1 MALTTALTTALR
13 LNMTG
18 LQPNAAEEGK
28 RYRAAI
34 EMAEYVDRAGFDIVN
49 MEEHHCAENGWL
61 PSPLTMAA
69 AVAAR
74 TKHVRISVTAL
85 LVTLYD
91 PIRLAEDIAVIDLL
105 SNGRFSFVAG
115 SGYRP
120 EEYHA
125 MDKDWAARGR
135 LMDEMIDTLL
145 KAWTGEPFEYKG
157 KQVRVTPIPQS
168 QPHPFFFIGGMSA
181 VAARRAARFGLP
193 FYPPIEDP
201 KLLEI
206 YYSELQKHGKKGFAY
221 TPKDGNTMLFVDEDP
236 DQAWQTLGPYFL
248 REMQEYSRWKVDGIP
263 RPSEDDVTT
272 ISDVRRS
279 GRFTILTPRDALV
292 LLQED
297 KEKTAV
303 LHPLAGGIPLD
314 YAWSSLRLFVEKVL
328 TPIRQPS

>member
-1 MALTTALTTALR
+1 MALTTALR
-13 LNMTG
+13 INMTG
-18 LQPNAAEEGK
+18 LQPNAVEEGK

-49 MEEHHCAENGWL
+49 MEEHHCADNGWL

-69 AVAAR
+69 AVASR

-135 LMDEMIDTLL
+135 LMDEVIDTLL
-145 KAWTGEPFEYKG
+145 KAWTGEPFEYHG
-157 KQVRVTPIPQS
+157 KQVLVTPIPQS

-181 VAARRAARFGLP
+181 IAARRAARFGLP
-193 FYPPIEDP
+193 FYPPIEDQT
-201 KLLEI
+201 LI
-206 YYSELQKHGKKGFAY
+206 DVYHNELKKYGKKGVAY
-221 TPKDGNTMLFVDEDP
+221 TPKDGNSMLFIDENP
-236 DQAWQTLGPYFL
+236 DQAWQKLGPYFL

-263 RPSEDDVTT
+263 RPSEDHVET
-272 ISDVRRS
+272 INDARSS
-279 GRFTILTPRDALV
+279 GRFTILTPGQAIASLTGGKD
-292 LLQED
+292 
-297 KEKTAV
+297 KTAV

-314 YAWSSLRLFVEKVL
+314 YAWASLRLFVEKVL
-328 TPIRQPS
+328 APIRQKTEQ

>member
-1 MALTTALTTALR
+1 MTLTTALR
-13 LNMTG
+13 INMTG
-18 LQPNAAEEGK
+18 LLPDAAEEGK

-74 TKHVRISVTAL
+74 TSRVRISVTAL

-91 PIRLAEDIAVIDLL
+91 PVRLAEDIAVIDLI
-105 SNGRFSFVAG
+105 SNGRLSFVAG

-135 LMDEMIDTLL
+135 LMDEVISTMLA
-145 KAWTGEPFEYKG
+145 AWSGEPFEYKG
-157 KQVRVTPIPQS
+157 KMIRVTPIPQS

-181 VAARRAARFGLP
+181 VAARRAARFGIP

-201 KLLEI
+201 ALLEV
-206 YYSELQKHGKKGFAY
+206 YYSELKKNGKKGFAY
-221 TPKDGNTMLFVDEDP
+221 TPKDGNTMLFIDEDP
-236 DQAWQTLGPYFL
+236 EQAWQKLGPYCL
-248 REMQEYSRWKVDGIP
+248 REMQEYSRWKMDGVP
-263 RPSEDDVTT
+263 RPSEDHVES

-279 GRFTILTPRDALV
+279 GRFTIMTPEAAREYFSSDI
-292 LLQED
+292 D
-297 KEKTAV
+297 KTAV
-303 LHPLAGGIPLD
+303 LHPLAGGIPLE
-314 YAWSSLRLFVEKVL
+314 YAWNSLRLFVEQVL
-328 TPIRQPS
+328 KPLQKS

>member
-1 MALTTALTTALR
+1 MAFTTALR
-13 LNMTG
+13 INMTG
-18 LQPNAAEEGK
+18 LQPNAVEEGK
-28 RYRAAI
+28 RYRAAV

-74 TKHVRISVTAL
+74 TSHVRISVTAL

-105 SNGRFSFVAG
+105 SNGRMSFVAG

-135 LMDEMIDTLL
+135 LMDEVIDTLL
-145 KAWTGEPFEYKG
+145 KAWTGEAFEYNG
-157 KQVRVTPIPQS
+157 KMVRVTPVPQS
-168 QPHPFFFIGGMSA
+168 RPHPFFFIGGMSA
-181 VAARRAARFGLP
+181 IAARRAARFGVP
-193 FYPPIEDP
+193 FYPPIEDA
-201 KLLEI
+201 KLLDV
-206 YYSELQKHGKKGFAY
+206 YHSELKKHGKKGFAY

-236 DQAWQTLGPYFL
+236 DQAWQKLGPYFL
-248 REMQEYSRWKVDGIP
+248 REMQEYNRWKVDGIP
-263 RPSEDDVTT
+263 RPSEDHVET
-272 ISDVRRS
+272 INDVRLS
-279 GRFTILTPRDALV
+279 GRFTILTPEQARTALTTA
-292 LLQED
+292 D
-297 KEKTAV
+297 DRTAV

-314 YAWSSLRLFVEKVL
+314 YAWSSLKLFVEKVL
-328 TPIRQPS
+328 KPSRNH